1 MTDAAPSTVAGWPQ
15 PSTPDRMTSL
25 LDAVMGLGRGLE
37 LPEVLHGIVR
47 AAVTLTGARYGALGI
62 VDDGRSLSQFLPVGM
77 DEETAARIG
86 TYPCGQG
93 ILGELIHHPEPL
105 RLTDLSQHPRSYG
118 FPAHHPPMRTFLG
131 VPVRVRDKVFGN
143 LYLTEKQGGGDFD
156 ADDEAVLTT
165 LSIAA
170 GVAIDNARMYDES
183 RRRERRLE
191 ALGDITRSLLS
202 GTRATE
208 VLHLIAERAM
218 EVAGADSATVL
229 LPSGDAGGAPAATG
243 QVPPPPVAGTAP
255 SGGCP
260 VAHGAVPAGSPAP
273 PGAAGPAPADLA
285 SGASSLTVDVAQG
298 HGASRILGLTVPARG
313 SLAGLAAL
321 TGSPVSTSDIRT
333 DPRAHPF
340 DATPAG
346 EADGQDP
353 AIGPVVAVPLQVGSG
368 RQGALRLGRIAGRAS
383 FDDSDVE
390 LVSGFADQAAI
401 ALELARRRAE
411 SEELVVLHD
420 RDRIAR
426 DLHDLAIQRL
436 FATGMTLQ
444 SATRTIADRPEA
456 AERVSRAVDD
466 LDTTIRIIRS
476 TIFDLRAADEPGHPG
491 LRRRLAET
499 TQTAARALGFRP
511 ALRIDGPVDTT
522 VPDDLAE
529 QLLAV
534 AAEALSNAAR
544 HAAATRID
552 VTVTA
557 TDDALTLTVTD
568 DGTGVDPAGP
578 ARHTGGLANMRHRA
592 ERHRGTFTLTESA
605 SGGTR
610 VRWRVPLRV

>member
-1 MTDAAPSTVAGWPQ
+1 G
-15 PSTPDRMTSL
+15 
-25 LDAVMGLGRGLE
+25 
-37 LPEVLHGIVR
+37 
-47 AAVTLTGARYGALGI
+47 
-62 VDDGRSLSQFLPVGM
+62 
-77 DEETAARIG
+77 
-86 TYPCGQG
+86 
-93 ILGELIHHPEPL
+93 
-105 RLTDLSQHPRSYG
+105 
-118 FPAHHPPMRTFLG
+118 
-131 VPVRVRDKVFGN
+131 
-143 LYLTEKQGGGDFD
+143 
-156 ADDEAVLTT
+156 
-165 LSIAA
+165 
-170 GVAIDNARMYDES
+170 
-183 RRRERRLE
+183 
-191 ALGDITRSLLS
+191 
-202 GTRATE
+202 
-208 VLHLIAERAM
+208 
-218 EVAGADSATVL
+218 
-229 LPSGDAGGAPAATG
+229 
-243 QVPPPPVAGTAP
+243 
-255 SGGCP
+255 
-260 VAHGAVPAGSPAP
+260 
-273 PGAAGPAPADLA
+273 GPAPRAAPAQPEPGGRLA
-285 SGASSLTVDVAQG
+285 AGSLTVDVAEG
-298 HGASRILGLTVPARG
+298 YGASRILGLTVPARG
-313 SLAGLAAL
+313 SLAGLAAV

-340 DATPAG
+340 DAIPATG
-346 EADGQDP
+346 TDGPDP

-444 SATRTIADRPEA
+444 STTRAIADRPAA

-476 TIFDLRAADEPGHPG
+476 TIFDLRAADDPGHPG

-499 TQTAARALGFRP
+499 TQTAAHALGFRP
-511 ALRIDGPVDTT
+511 SLRIDGPVDTT

-534 AAEALSNAAR
+534 AAESLSNAAR
-544 HAAATRID
+544 HAGATRID

-568 DGTGVDPAGP
+568 DGKGIDPAGP

-592 ERHRGTFTLTESA
+592 ESHGGTFTLTGSP

-610 VRWRVPLRV
+610 VRWRVPLRA